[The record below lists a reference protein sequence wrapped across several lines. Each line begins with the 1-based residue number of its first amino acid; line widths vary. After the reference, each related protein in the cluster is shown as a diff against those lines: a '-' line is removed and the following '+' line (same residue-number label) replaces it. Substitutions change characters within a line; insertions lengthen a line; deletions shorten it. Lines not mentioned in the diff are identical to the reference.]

1 MLTEFKICGE
11 KHCSYAFNYSEIA
24 GGPLVENTASDVVHV
39 TGETLNLAKKEIIS
53 KIRKSEA

>member
-1 MLTEFKICGE
+1 
-11 KHCSYAFNYSEIA
+11 
-24 GGPLVENTASDVVHV
+24 LVENTASDVVHV